1 MTLRLVLLVVYSA
14 GLVALGLFL
23 SRRVRRASDFLV
35 AGRSLSSGLVFTTF
49 LAANIG
55 AGSTVGAAGIGYEY
69 GLSAWWWVG
78 SAGLGSLI
86 LANLVGPRIW
96 RLARRHDLATMGD
109 FLEYRYSAGVRGIVA
124 ALLWAGTLAILAGQ
138 LIAMATIL
146 EIAAGLPRWQ
156 GVAAGGAVVMAYF
169 AAGGLWTAARVNAVQ
184 LAVMAAGFILALGV
198 ALAGMGGW
206 AGLGAELAASRPP
219 AFRSVTGIGMPGI
232 LAYVVILV
240 PSFIVSPGLVQKLF
254 GARDERAVRLGIN
267 ANAACL
273 LAFAFVPALV
283 GMIAYARFP
292 NLDNPELALPTV
304 MLEMLPAWIGLLA
317 LAAILSAELSTCDAI
332 LFMLSTSLSVDL
344 YKRFVAPDA
353 DDGRILAVSR
363 AAAVAGG
370 VLAIGL
376 AIVLE
381 SIIAALTVFY
391 GLMAVALFVPVL
403 MGLYSRVPTARTAVW
418 TIGASLT
425 ATLAA
430 HAATGGAGYG
440 ILTPY
445 AIGIVCGL
453 AWMAARTWIV
463 DRPSGAGTPS

>member
-1 MTLRLVLLVVYSA
+1 MTLQVILLIAYSA
-14 GLVALGLFL
+14 GLIALGLFV

-35 AGRSLSSGLVFTTF
+35 AGRKLSPGLVFTTF

-55 AGSTVGAAGIGYEY
+55 AGSTVGAAGLAYEY
-69 GLSAWWWVG
+69 GMSAWWWVG
-78 SAGLGSLI
+78 SAGLGSLV

-96 RLARRHDLATMGD
+96 RLARRFDLSTMGD
-109 FLEYRYSAGVRGIVA
+109 FLEFRYSMGVRGIVA

-146 EIAAGLPRWQ
+146 EIAAGLARWQ

-184 LAVMAAGFILALGV
+184 LGVMAAGFILALGV

-206 AGLGAELAASRPP
+206 TGLDAALTASRPD
-219 AFRSVTGIGMPGI
+219 AYRSFTGIGIGGI
-232 LAYVVILV
+232 LAYAVILV

-254 GARDERAVRLGIN
+254 GARDERAVRVGVN

-273 LAFAFVPALV
+273 LAFAFVPALF

-304 MLEMLPAWIGLLA
+304 MLEMLPAWVGLLA

-344 YKRFVAPDA
+344 YKRFVAPGA
-353 DDGRILAVSR
+353 DDGRLLGVSR
-363 AAAVAGG
+363 AAALAGG
-370 VLAIGL
+370 LLAIGL
-376 AIVLE
+376 AIVME
-381 SIIAALTVFY
+381 SIIAALTLFY

-403 MGLYSRVPTARTAVW
+403 MGLYSRVPTARTAIW
-418 TIGASLT
+418 TIGVSLT

-430 HAATGGAGYG
+430 HVTTGGAGVG
-440 ILTPY
+440 IVTPY

-453 AWMAARTWIV
+453 AWMTARMWIV
-463 DRPSGAGTPS
+463 DRPSGAGTSS